1 MLVHIPTP
9 DLTYLKGEVRPSQ
22 AVNKKPCIAW
32 CCARP
37 SGEELTAGCTCMTGQ
52 ARVCSHAGAIM
63 WKVEMAVQLGL
74 TGLSCTDT
82 GASWNKGTKRNVEQ
96 AAMTDINFKLET
108 GTMQKNKDVLPPKR
122 SPAPQLTS
130 DEELSDFYSKSPCPH
145 LMSISGKNTN
155 L

>member
-1 MLVHIPTP
+1 
-9 DLTYLKGEVRPSQ
+9 
-22 AVNKKPCIAW
+22 
-32 CCARP
+32 
-37 SGEELTAGCTCMTGQ
+37 MTGQ

-122 SPAPQLTS
+122 SPTPQLTS
-130 DEELSDFYSKSPCPH
+130 DEQLSDFYSKSPCPH
-145 LMSISGKNTN
+145 LMSISGTLLHKT
-155 L
+155 LRTDRPVQPVPARLPAL